1 VPSADPSYY
10 LSVGGLAA
18 ALARGSGKSFP
29 GAEHVT
35 ASVHATADGAR
46 LLTVHAIDEM
56 VGHDRHDLFN
66 QTDFTIDKR
75 FHLVPQAGLLITI
88 PNSNDRLV
96 LRRLDLDDVL
106 NRAGGDYLA
115 VTALRS
121 LNASPG
127 QKIETS
133 VVAKSKKG
141 GITCNLADGPDGM
154 TVTPAGEITW
164 SVPKE
169 KKTSAVKAVV
179 SVSDRSGQEV
189 LLPLMIY
196 VK

>member
-1 VPSADPSYY
+1 
-10 LSVGGLAA
+10 
-18 ALARGSGKSFP
+18 
-29 GAEHVT
+29 
-35 ASVHATADGAR
+35 
-46 LLTVHAIDEM
+46 M
-56 VGHDRHDLFN
+56 VKHDRHDLFN
-66 QTDFTIDKR
+66 RTDFTIEKR

-96 LRRLDLDDVL
+96 LRRLDLDDAL
-106 NRAGGDYLA
+106 TQAAKDYLA
-115 VTALRS
+115 VAGLRS

-127 QKIETS
+127 DKIATS

-154 TVTPAGEITW
+154 TVAPAGEITW

-169 KKTSAVKAVV
+169 QKTSAIRAVV

-189 LLPLMIY
+189 LIPLMIY
-196 VK
+196 IK